1 MRAKPAA
8 RTLDPVTEAAIE
20 WLVVLR
26 SGATTGAEQQAFE
39 HWLRDS
45 SAHRQAWEQLT
56 GPVQGLFTQ
65 VHALNQRHPG
75 QAEVIT
81 GTLHDS
87 SRRLVQRRRLLRGA
101 LAVGGLSAGAALLAD
116 RCWPL
121 QDMLAELCTGTGQ
134 RREFALADGST
145 LLLNARS
152 AANPLHIQGLRG
164 VALQAGEAIAQVTT
178 GSTPFALRGPHG
190 QLQVEPGVQARMLMR
205 LDTTRSLA
213 VALEQPLQLS
223 TPQGAQQPLAPGQ
236 AAWFGPNGIEA
247 VPHIASTAATW
258 QRGQLEVHDR
268 PLGEVVAALRAYRRG
283 FIRIT
288 DAAAALQVYGSY
300 PLDDTD
306 HALAAI
312 AQTLPVVVHHQAGG
326 WLVRIALA

>member
-1 MRAKPAA
+1 MRAKAQA
-8 RTLDPVTEAAIE
+8 RTLDSVTEAAIE
-20 WLVVLR
+20 WLVVMR
-26 SGATTGAEQQAFE
+26 SGATTAAEQQAFE
-39 HWLRDS
+39 HWLGDS
-45 SAHRQAWEQLT
+45 TTHRQAWQQLT
-56 GPVQGLFTQ
+56 GPVEGLFTQ
-65 VHALNQRHPG
+65 AHALNQRHPG
-75 QAEVIT
+75 QAEVIH

-87 SRRLVQRRRLLRGA
+87 SRRLAQRRRVLRGA
-101 LAVGGLSAGAALLAD
+101 LAVGGLSAGTALLAD

-152 AANPLHIQGLRG
+152 AANPLHIPGLRG
-164 VALQAGEAIAQVTT
+164 VTLQAGEAIAQVTA

-190 QLQVEPGVQARMLMR
+190 QIQVKPDVDARMLMR
-205 LDTTRSLA
+205 LGTRRSLA

-223 TPQGAQQPLAPGQ
+223 TPQGAQQALAPGH
-236 AAWFGPNGIEA
+236 AAWFGPDGIDA
-247 VPHIASTAATW
+247 APHIASTAATW

-288 DAAAALQVYGSY
+288 DTAAALQVYGSY

-326 WLVRIALA
+326 WLVRIALV